1 MHTYTLKTCLWPQY
15 SQSQDFLGT
24 VLNPHLVQFH
34 LMIVHV
40 NILFFNCLLLEQG
53 HCWFMSY
60 FAVFCRAIKSCC
72 FLRMIWSQ
80 VWLILFCCR
89 CRGLHHLWN
98 SNSGSQDKQCCSRG
112 GTPTFIC
119 CSFCSF
125 LYSACIFLF
134 FQDAF
139 LWLSH
144 FSFFIFIWILTVACR
159 RVKVWKFV
167 HAL

>member
-1 MHTYTLKTCLWPQY
+1 MHTRTHMHTYTLKTCLWPQY

-40 NILFFNCLLLEQG
+40 SILFFNCLLLEQG

-125 LYSACIFLF
+125 FVFCLHIFVLSRCLSMTKS
-134 FQDAF
+134 FQF
-139 LWLSH
+139 LH
-144 FSFFIFIWILTVACR
+144 FHLDINCCLQ
-159 RVKVWKFV
+159 KG
-167 HAL
+167 